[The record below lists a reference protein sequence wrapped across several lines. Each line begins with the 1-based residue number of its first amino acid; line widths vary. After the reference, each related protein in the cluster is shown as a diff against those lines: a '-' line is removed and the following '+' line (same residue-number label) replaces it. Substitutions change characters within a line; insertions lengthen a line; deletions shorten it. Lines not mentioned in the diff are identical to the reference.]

1 MRFDLFCLMQQPN
14 SSWRGADVYRDTV
27 EHVRLAEQM
36 GFETAWF
43 AEHHFSNYSLCASPL
58 MAVAYMAGRTER
70 IGLGTGTVVAPMYE
84 PMRLV
89 QEIGMADQMSEGRL
103 VLGIGS
109 GYQGYEFERFRLR
122 LDEAVE
128 RTLETLDIIE
138 LALTEEQFEYAGKH
152 YQIPLTQIAARTFE
166 RRVPPIWVAGLINHE
181 QVQRRLARSG
191 YVPMVA
197 GAWRPLSTFAPARAN
212 LDEIYAS
219 FGRDPAEMPLG
230 VMRFVHVTDSKDEAL
245 EAAACARYSSRVS
258 LAFRHGYATM
268 SGIFVDDIESK
279 DEPPL
284 EEMVENYIIGDVEH
298 CIEKIVEDWDVMRHS
313 HLLCNVQ
320 IGGVPR
326 ERVLRTLEALGQ
338 DILPGVEKELARRG
352 AVQPKISQS
361 LAAAAL

>member
-1 MRFDLFCLMQQPN
+1 MRFDLFCLMQQPDASW
-14 SSWRGADVYRDTV
+14 SSADVYTDVV

-43 AEHHFSNYSLCASPL
+43 AEHHFSNYSICASPL
-58 MAVAYMAGRTER
+58 MAVAYMAGLTDR

-89 QEIGMADQMSEGRL
+89 QEIGMADQMSNGRL

-109 GYQGYEFERFRLR
+109 GYQGYEFERFRLN

-128 RTLETLDIIE
+128 RTLEILDIIE
-138 LALTEEQFEYAGKH
+138 LALTEESFEYAGRH
-152 YQIPLTQIAARTFE
+152 YTIPRTQVAARTHE

-197 GAWRPLSTFAPARAN
+197 GAWRPLASYAPAREK
-212 LDEIYAS
+212 LDEIYRS
-219 FGRDPAEMPLG
+219 FGRDPLGMPLG
-230 VMRFVHVTDSKDEAL
+230 VMRFVHVTDNKSEAL
-245 EAAACARYSSRVS
+245 EAARCARRSSRIS
-258 LAFRHGYATM
+258 LAFRHGYATLQ
-268 SGIFVDDIESK
+268 GIFVDDLEAK

-284 EEMVENYIIGDVEH
+284 EEMVDNYIIGDVEH
-298 CIEKIVEDWDVMRHS
+298 CIRKIVEDWEVMRHS

-326 ERVLRTLEALGQ
+326 EGVLRTLEALGS
-338 DILPGVEKELARRG
+338 DILPAVEKELARRG
-352 AVQPKISQS
+352 AVQPAIVQRPV
-361 LAAAAL
+361 AAE